1 MSWGR
6 SSSSRAPARA
16 GPSHPQEQ
24 QELVRLCAKGNREL
38 LKLQREIL
46 KR

>member
-1 MSWGR
+1 MEQTVER
-6 SSSSRAPARA
+6 KLTT
-16 GPSHPQEQ
+16 EQ
-24 QELVRLCAKGNREL
+24 QKLVRLCAKGNREL